1 MKLRQLLTNRFI
13 VLGHDALMVMVA
25 WLMAFW
31 LRYNLTEFSHRT
43 WIVALHTLPII
54 VAVQMLAAVWCG
66 CYRGMWR
73 FASLPDLIR
82 IVKAVM
88 IGAIIALG
96 CIFVFNRLVNV
107 PRVVFPL
114 YVILLTCCWGAPRI
128 VYRILKDYFRHV
140 QHANRVLIIGAGY
153 AGESLVRELMRD
165 RHGRYKPVAFLD
177 NDIKLLGKD
186 IHGVRVVGTIDKLEK
201 YVRRLRASMVMLA
214 IPSATTKQMQ
224 SIVNACDELDIP
236 YRTLPSISDLTENR
250 ITINALRKVEIEDL
264 LGRDPVQLDWHHINE
279 SLQDKVVL
287 VTGGGGSI
295 GSELCRQIAQCRP
308 SKLVIIENSEFNL
321 YNISQELQQQ
331 FAEIELVA
339 CLVDAGDAKFVNQVF
354 MQHRPEVVFHAAA
367 YKHVP
372 LLENQLLVAVKNNI
386 FATRVLADL
395 AVQYRVQKFVLVS
408 SDKAVNPTN
417 IMGLSK
423 RIAEIYCQNV
433 NSQGGTQFVTVRF
446 GNVLGSTGS
455 VVPLFRKQLE
465 AGGPITVTHPDMTRY
480 FMTIPEATSLIL
492 QSYTMGQ
499 GGEIYVL
506 DMGEP
511 VKITYLAEQMI
522 RLAGK
527 LPNKDIKIKYTGIRP
542 GEKMFEELF
551 HGSEALRPTSHHKI
565 SLANSRKVDWITLIK
580 SFDKV
585 EFAYQSDDE
594 AKILNELCELVP
606 EYDSSEQV
614 ATIVNRE

>member
-1 MKLRQLLTNRFI
+1 MKLRQLLTSRFI
-13 VLGHDALMVMVA
+13 ILTHDLLMVILA
-25 WLMAFW
+25 WLLAFW
-31 LRYNLTEFSHRT
+31 LRYNLTAFSHRT
-43 WIVALHTLPII
+43 WSIALHTLPI
-54 VAVQMLAAVWCG
+54 VMAVQMLAAIWSG

-82 IVKAVM
+82 IVKAVLM
-88 IGAIIALG
+88 GAVLALG

-107 PRVVFPL
+107 PRAVFPL
-114 YVILLTCCWGAPRI
+114 YIILLTACWGAPRI
-128 VYRILKDYFRHV
+128 LYRILKDYFKHV
-140 QHANRVLIIGAGY
+140 QHINRVLIIGAGY
-153 AGESLVRELMRD
+153 AGESLVRELLRD
-165 RHGRYKPVAFLD
+165 RRGRYKPVAFLD
-177 NDIKLLGKD
+177 NDLKLLGKD
-186 IHGVRVVGTIDKLEK
+186 IHGLRVIGTIDNLEK
-201 YVRRLRASMVMLA
+201 YVRRLRIAMVMLA

-224 SIVNACDELDIP
+224 SIVTVCDKINIP

-264 LGRDPVQLDWHHINE
+264 LGRDPVQLDWKHINE
-279 SLQDKVVL
+279 SLRDKVIL

-295 GSELCRQIAQCRP
+295 GSELCRQIAQCHP
-308 SKLVIIENSEFNL
+308 KKLVIIENSEFNL
-321 YNISQELQQQ
+321 YSISQELQQR
-331 FAEIELVA
+331 FESLELVP
-339 CLVDAGDAKFVNQVF
+339 CLLDAGDVKFVNQTF
-354 MQHRPEVVFHAAA
+354 NQHRPEVVFHAAA

-372 LLENQLLVAVKNNI
+372 LLESQLLVAVKNNI
-386 FATRVLADL
+386 FVTRVIADL
-395 AVQYRVQKFVLVS
+395 AIQYRVQKFVLVS

-423 RIAEIYCQNV
+423 RIAEIYCQNI
-433 NSQGGTQFVTVRF
+433 NNQGVTQFVTVRF

-465 AGGPITVTHPDMTRY
+465 SGGPITVTHPEMTRY

-492 QSYTMGQ
+492 QSYMMGQ

-527 LPNKDIKIKYTGIRP
+527 LPNKDIKIEYTGIRP

-551 HGSEALRPTSHHKI
+551 HGGEALRATSHHKI

-580 SFDKV
+580 TFDRV
-585 EFAYQSDDE
+585 ELAYQADD
-594 AKILNELCELVP
+594 AATILRELHALVP
-606 EYDSSEQV
+606 EYNSSYIVSTV
-614 ATIVNRE
+614 ANGE